1 MKYFLDTE
9 FHEYS
14 KNVLK
19 GDVCDPVGLDIDIDV
34 VELISIG
41 IYCEDGREFY
51 AICNEFDFETAWNDE
66 WLKENVLIP
75 IYRECC
81 FRHNYAQLLKPSY
94 SIVERIVLEN
104 GVSRK
109 AIKELLLDFIT
120 GDEIQIYTYCGAT
133 DWLNFYRLFGTKMLE
148 LPKHFPF
155 QDIDLRQ
162 ELYRQVREITKLN
175 DYPFK
180 NVLQNIRNSSPYPT
194 NLNEH
199 NALED
204 AKWNYKLYKFLE
216 NGI

>member
-14 KNVLK
+14 KNVFE
-19 GDVCDPVGLDIDIDV
+19 GDMFAPIDLNVDV

-41 IYCEDGREFY
+41 ICCEDDREFY

-133 DWLNFYRLFGTKMLE
+133 DWLNFYRLFETKMLE

-162 ELYRQVREITKLN
+162 ELHRQG
-175 DYPFK
+175 K
-180 NVLQNIRNSSPYPT
+180 NLKSHPKFPK
-194 NLNEH
+194 NENAH
-199 NALED
+199 NALDD
-204 AKWNYKLYKFLE
+204 AKWNYELYKFLKD
-216 NGI
+216 GI

>member
-14 KNVLK
+14 KYFLE
-19 GDVCDPVGLDIDIDV
+19 GDPYDPINLEVGV

-51 AICNEFDFETAWNDE
+51 AICNEFDFDEAWDDE

-75 IYRECC
+75 IYKECC
-81 FRHNYAQLLKPSY
+81 FKHNYAQKYNPNY
-94 SIVERIVLEN
+94 SIVKRIVLEN
-104 GVSRK
+104 SISRK

-120 GDEIQIYTYCGAT
+120 GKDIEIYTYCGAT

-162 ELYRQVREITKLN
+162 ELHKQVREIAKLN
-175 DYPFK
+175 NFPFK
-180 NVLQNIRNSSPYPT
+180 NVLQDIMNSSVYPT
-194 NLNEH
+194 NLNKH
-199 NALED
+199 NALND

-216 NGI
+216 NEI